1 MNAYVCLSYVQLIRA
16 CQLVTSFKEFNDY
29 SDLYLGHAMFND
41 EKIIKR
47 IKDTK
52 IFRNV
57 IYIDVGKYKKP
68 YIISAYIDFK
78 KNSYVPKEGY
88 KKVISFNIEGV
99 IQTVLF
105 NMNKT
110 RKQFEYHCVEDC
122 PSIYDINVPTK
133 DTKFIYKSYMSF

>member
-1 MNAYVCLSYVQLIRA
+1 
-16 CQLVTSFKEFNDY
+16 
-29 SDLYLGHAMFND
+29 MFND

-110 RKQFEYHCVEDC
+110 RKMTMMAMLCAIALVAVAVCKRYK
-122 PSIYDINVPTK
+122 IYL
-133 DTKFIYKSYMSF
+133 